1 MRINIFVSVCAPN
14 KLCLIV
20 CEAAWLE
27 PIFFFGPARR
37 RSSRALIKFIVP
49 NSIYVNQQAILIR
62 ARLCVRCFFFPLA
75 CVLICAFSEL
85 SSECCRGTG
94 GFKRQQKHISCTV
107 NSRPTHTSPNVR
119 SLKLHDS

>member
-20 CEAAWLE
+20 FEAAWLE
-27 PIFFFGPARR
+27 PIFFFGPA

-62 ARLCVRCFFFPLA
+62 ARLCVRCFF
-75 CVLICAFSEL
+75 
-85 SSECCRGTG
+85 
-94 GFKRQQKHISCTV
+94 
-107 NSRPTHTSPNVR
+107 
-119 SLKLHDS
+119 SLLPVF